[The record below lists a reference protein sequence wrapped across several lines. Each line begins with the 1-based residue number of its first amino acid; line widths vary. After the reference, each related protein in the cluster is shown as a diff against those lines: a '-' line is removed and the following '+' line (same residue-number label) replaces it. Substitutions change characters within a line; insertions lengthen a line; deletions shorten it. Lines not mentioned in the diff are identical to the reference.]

1 MNRRNDIQRY
11 ISVGVSPRAGIA
23 LLRCAKVHA
32 LFENRSF
39 VLAEDVQAVAKPV
52 LRHRLV
58 LNYEAAADNIS
69 ADSLISKIIDL
80 MPVP

>member
-1 MNRRNDIQRY
+1 MY
-11 ISVGVSPRAGIA
+11 
-23 LLRCAKVHA
+23 L

-39 VLAEDVQAVAKPV
+39 VLAEDIQAVAKEV

-58 LNYEAAADNIS
+58 LNYEAAADNVN
-69 ADSLISKIIDL
+69 ADDLIEKIIDY